1 MSEELAQ
8 PYSIEVE
15 KERGGF
21 RWKLRA
27 RGKLMVRSNI
37 SIEPQ
42 RRRRKRGL
50 NSYNDYNTAHTERRS
65 DDRRFQRLN
74 NASRVQT
81 RNPSLKQANRR
92 SACAGLPHPRT
103 GLLALA

>member
-27 RGKLMVRSNI
+27 RGKLMVRSQHLYRTA
-37 SIEPQ
+37 EKAQ
-42 RRRRKRGL
+42 EEGL
-50 NSYNDYNTAHTERRS
+50 EQL
-65 DDRRFQRLN
+65 QRLQHG
-74 NASRVQT
+74 AHREKI
-81 RNPSLKQANRR
+81 R
-92 SACAGLPHPRT
+92 
-103 GLLALA
+103 